1 MRMRRCGGPVIV
13 TLILAALLAACGRV
27 PAVSADDAARIE
39 SAARLLL
46 ENEPVNTGRNTW
58 PEAIR
63 RLKPHSLRATS
74 DGLYIVTSRWFVE
87 EAGLFV
93 PRHPES
99 FSPVAGGDP
108 VYRRLHGAV
117 YSYRIRG

>member
-1 MRMRRCGGPVIV
+1 MRLVPFV
-13 TLILAALLAACGRV
+13 LASAALFAACGRV
-27 PAVSADDAARIE
+27 PPVAEADAARIE
-39 SAARLLL
+39 LAAVLLL
-46 ENEPVNTGRNTW
+46 AEEPVQSGSDTW

-63 RLKPHSLRATS
+63 RLNPKSLRVTS
-74 DGLYIVTSRWFVE
+74 DGLYIVTSLWLAD

-99 FSPVAGGDP
+99 FSPVTGVDP
-108 VYRRLHGAV
+108 EFQRLHGAV